1 MHEGFYKL
9 HEHIE
14 KSVIINDN
22 LSLERRVINS
32 RS

>member
-9 HEHIE
+9 HEYIE